1 MKGFWAGLLVGVV
14 ATYWYF
20 TQGDHMLA
28 IAESL
33 WARATAPSYVHHEP

>member
-14 ATYWYF
+14 GTYWYF
-20 TQGDHMLA
+20 TQGDRMRA

-33 WARATAPSYVHHEP
+33 WARATAPAYVQHEP

>member
-14 ATYWYF
+14 TTYFYF
-20 TQGDHMLA
+20 TQGDNMRA

-33 WARATAPSYVHHEP
+33 WARATTPSYVQRQP